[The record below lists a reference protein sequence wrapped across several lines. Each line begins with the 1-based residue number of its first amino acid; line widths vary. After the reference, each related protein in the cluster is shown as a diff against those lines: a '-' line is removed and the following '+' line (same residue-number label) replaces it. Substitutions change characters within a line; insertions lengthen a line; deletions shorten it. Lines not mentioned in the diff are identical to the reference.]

1 MKWKLLESIP
11 VGSKIAKN
19 RIVMAPMETRLS
31 RMDGDVTREMIDY
44 YAERAKGGTGIIIVE
59 NTFIDNLASRS
70 SLSSSGFY
78 SDHLISGKNL
88 LAEAIKGNGAI
99 ALIQLSHGG
108 RQARPGATVYEPV
121 APSAVMCSVTK
132 VMPHALTIEEITK
145 IEDAFAEA
153 AYRAKL
159 AEFDGV
165 EIHGAHGY
173 LVCSF
178 LSPLTNQ
185 RTDKYGGD
193 LKNRG
198 RFATNIINKV
208 RERVGRDFIVG
219 YRISATEYVKG
230 GLELEDACS
239 FVSSIQDNIDYINV
253 SAGIYESPSFWVSAS
268 TYIAPGQLIPLAS
281 KMKKSV
287 NIPVITAG
295 SFNPELA
302 EKAIRE
308 DNADLIAFGRALIA
322 DPFLPEK
329 LLKGNALN
337 IRPCIRGNEGCVS
350 RFNSGCAIRCE
361 INPACGREAQYRI
374 CKAKKSKKVLIIGG
388 GISGMEA
395 ARIALL
401 MGHNVTLI
409 EKENKL
415 GGHLLESIK
424 QEFKADLSDYYEW
437 LLRQLSK
444 NKIKISLNTCA
455 TADIITREKP
465 DALIIAI
472 GSEYIF
478 PEIAGINNAIRADE
492 VLNNISIAGKRVV
505 IVGGGLIGA
514 ETALSLAMEK
524 RTVTIVEMQN
534 EIVKEHE
541 PGTRESLIQRLKKE
555 QINILINH
563 TVVEIGSGFVK
574 VRDKNS
580 KITSLDTDT
589 TVIAAGLV
597 NRPIEEFKGIIP
609 DTIFIGDCTE
619 ARKIYNCVDE
629 AWNAAINRL

>member
-322 DPFLPEK
+322 EPFLPEK
-329 LLKGNALN
+329 LLKGNALD

-374 CKAKKSKKVLIIGG
+374 CKGEKSKKVLIIGG

-619 ARKIYNCVDE
+619 AR
-629 AWNAAINRL
+629 